1 MMSVTITRATLND
14 VAEIAVIFNQY
25 RIFYQ
30 QASNVELAEHFISE
44 RLRNN
49 ESIIFLAK
57 EGEQLLGF
65 VQLYPSFSSVS
76 ARRTWILN
84 DLYVNEASRGLGV
97 GKQLLEQ
104 VKEFS
109 EESGA
114 KGVGLQTAVA
124 NTTAQGLYESLGYEK
139 DTEFYSYFLNTTS

>member
-1 MMSVTITRATLND
+1 MMSVTITQATLND

-30 QASNVELAEHFISE
+30 QSSNVELAEYFIGE

-49 ESIIFLAK
+49 ESVIFLAK

-84 DLYVNEASRGLGV
+84 DLYVNEVSRGLGI
-97 GKQLLEQ
+97 GKLLLGE
-104 VKEFS
+104 VKNFS
-109 EESGA
+109 NESGV
-114 KGVGLQTAVA
+114 KGVGLQTAID
-124 NTTAQGLYESLGYEK
+124 NTTAQGLYESLGYKK
-139 DTEFYSYFLNTTS
+139 DTNFYSYFLDLE